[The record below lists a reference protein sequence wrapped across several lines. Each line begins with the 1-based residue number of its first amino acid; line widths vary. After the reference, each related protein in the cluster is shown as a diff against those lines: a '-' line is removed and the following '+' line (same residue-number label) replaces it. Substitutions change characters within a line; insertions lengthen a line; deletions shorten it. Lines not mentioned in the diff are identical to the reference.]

1 MIRTYSELMRM
12 SSYEDRFNYLRL
24 DSSIGD
30 RTFGGNRYINQ
41 ALYASRQW
49 KNIRRDCIARD
60 LGCDLA
66 HKEHEIPDGCKI
78 IVHHM
83 NPITLE
89 DILSGSPYVF
99 DLEYLITTL
108 YDTHE
113 RIHFGSEPYRES
125 SVIIRQP
132 NDTCPWK

>member
-41 ALYASRQW
+41 ALYTSRQW
-49 KNIRRDCIARD
+49 KNTRRDCIARD

-83 NPITLE
+83 NPITL
-89 DILSGSPYVF
+89 
-99 DLEYLITTL
+99 ITTL